1 MTKESDDHFVM
12 KVSAHCKATLHR
24 AMWQSADGP
33 ITVYVHA
40 DDCEAAR
47 KLLLS
52 ILGCLAP
59 DQGGTVELGKVYS
72 YAELLSMG
80 VSACEDL
87 RIFEVE
93 STGEAAIEWID
104 RPLFL
109 STDQTL
115 IAQWVM
121 LLMHRVQLVAF
132 AIGSG

>member
-1 MTKESDDHFVM
+1 
-12 KVSAHCKATLHR
+12 
-24 AMWQSADGP
+24 
-33 ITVYVHA
+33 
-40 DDCEAAR
+40 
-47 KLLLS
+47 
-52 ILGCLAP
+52 
-59 DQGGTVELGKVYS
+59 
-72 YAELLSMG
+72 MG